1 MTARTAFCPSAAAS
15 TGHAPN
21 DASAED
27 VDSHI
32 VATVAGRSANG
43 CNGTGAAAICI
54 GVHFLRHAEGTHNV
68 AAREKPE
75 GRSCDWVYGQAQHFD
90 ADLSPAGLLQ
100 ARAAGAC
107 MPDALRLAL
116 QQQQQQQQHQ
126 VDDGE
131 CKLCCCCFPRVAVY
145 TSSLRRTIR
154 TAYEALRVALAA
166 PSGEGAAA
174 SGSEVAARGPLKVPV
189 VALEETRE
197 WAGGGHCCDGRHPLK
212 EQSVWASNLFEHIS
226 FEPHMEADPL
236 PHTMPREPREAVEGR
251 CLLFLERLHS
261 LVAREAASAAAPSAE
276 GLSASSCHRCSNLR
290 TNGLREMQN
299 GSPSCKRN
307 EGNSPLTM
315 NVEVFCVSHSAWLR
329 TCFALLSL
337 YAPEK
342 RGLQNCEWRSIR
354 ISLGAL
360 SELLPHLKRRSA
372 RPREISPFTALP
384 FEAAASTVGLPTGS
398 GDFLKV
404 ARRAADNHWTVGT
417 LSELLNLRALQPLT
431 IVVYPQWGPSGVVPE
446 KAELLHAAIERIK
459 EWILRQPVCTS
470 HGLPPQMQQRAQHQ
484 QIEFAPPELQSGEPP
499 LEIVEKERIHRENC
513 LLLCLLPLLTNSEQT
528 EAEVSLL
535 SSSLLPT
542 QAGAESC
549 IRLDVL
555 SLS

>member
-90 ADLSPAGLLQ
+90 ADLSP
-100 ARAAGAC
+100 
-107 MPDALRLAL
+107 
-116 QQQQQQQQHQ
+116 
-126 VDDGE
+126 
-131 CKLCCCCFPRVAVY
+131 
-145 TSSLRRTIR
+145 
-154 TAYEALRVALAA
+154 AA

-484 QIEFAPPELQSGEPP
+484 QIEFAPPELQARRMLTDGTMCIRRLIKLQSGEPP